1 MTESKLTPELL
12 QALEATPEGPARA
25 DLLTKLLVKEGHD
38 RYEDIV
44 FELGLIGARNAVP
57 AIVKGAN
64 TPFQELIRW
73 GNLQEFRRKCAYAL
87 ARIGTDEARAALQGM
102 ANSSDVDL
110 REYGE
115 EGIRHWPIP
124 YKPR

>member
-12 QALEATPEGPARA
+12 QALEATPEGPARV
-25 DLLTKLLVKEGHD
+25 DLLTKLLVTEGHD
-38 RYEDIV
+38 RYEDTV

-57 AIVKGAN
+57 AIVKAAN
-64 TPFQELIRW
+64 TPFQEFIRW

-87 ARIGTDEARAALQGM
+87 ARIGTDESRAALQGM

-110 REYGE
+110 RE
-115 EGIRHWPIP
+115 
-124 YKPR
+124 